1 MAIARRR
8 PFGRLILG
16 RLTWAWLTAGVACV
30 IVGVVFINAWI
41 NDDGAGRIALPVE
54 QLENFA
60 RGGAADEEDAG
71 KDANGLRLSA
81 PNLRDG
87 ETEAADPY
95 DRFAA
100 DAYGAE
106 TSDLLDDDEA
116 LEPAPS
122 FSESDIVITIAGE
135 RQKVSQENTNDSE
148 PKRRARPIPDPAP
161 ELLRATPL
169 GKVPRVA
176 SDGRKAINVY
186 AHAFAGNSSNPK
198 IALIVGGLG
207 LNPTLTERAIDE
219 LPASVSLSFAPYAKD
234 LEFWTKKARDAGH
247 EILIELPMEGYGGNQ
262 AALGAAALLS
272 SRSSEENLQRLDWLL
287 SRFGGYFAAT
297 NYMGAKFSTDDAALS
312 PVLKK
317 LREAGI
323 GYIDSTGAASRAQG
337 ANGLPIAIVDETIHA
352 ANDESGRRTVK
363 RELARLEQLARRNGV
378 AIGKTYAYAGTLE
391 EIIAWAD
398 GLEEKKLSSAPASS
412 ILRKQ
417 AATR

>member
-16 RLTWAWLTAGVACV
+16 RLTWAWLAAGVACV
-30 IVGVVFINAWI
+30 VVGAVFINAWI

-60 RGGAADEEDAG
+60 RGSAEDEQEADEDAY
-71 KDANGLRLSA
+71 GLRLSA

-87 ETEAADPY
+87 ANENVDPY
-95 DRFAA
+95 DGFAA
-100 DAYGAE
+100 NAYGDD
-106 TSDLLDDDEA
+106 TTDLIGEGR
-116 LEPAPS
+116 EITPAPE

-135 RQKVSQENTNDSE
+135 QQKSNLETAETAKPQ
-148 PKRRARPIPDPAP
+148 RRARPIPDPEP
-161 ELLRATPL
+161 SLLRATPL

-176 SDGRKAINVY
+176 SDGRKAVNVY
-186 AHAFAGNSSNPK
+186 AHTYAGNNGDPK

-262 AALGAAALLS
+262 EALGAAALLS

-297 NYMGAKFSTDDAALS
+297 NYMGAKFSTDDNAMS
-312 PVLKK
+312 PVLQK

-323 GYIDSTGAASRAQG
+323 GYIDSTGAAARAKG
-337 ANGLPIAIVDETIHA
+337 ANGLPIAVVNETIHA

-363 RELARLEQLARRNGV
+363 RELARLEQVARRNGS

-391 EIIAWAD
+391 EIIAWTE
-398 GLEEKKLSSAPASS
+398 GLEEKKLSAAPASS